1 MPAETPRCGGPAGR
15 RITVGSYNIHSC
27 VGSDNRY
34 DPGRIQSVIADL
46 DADVVGLQEVGE
58 RARHAR
64 SIDHFDFLSDE
75 TGMHVIAG
83 PNLIDNGSPY
93 GNVLLSRWPV
103 TDYRLIRLN
112 VPNREPRGAIA
123 AVVRC
128 VDRNVRF
135 VNTHLGLRRRER
147 RLQLEM
153 LRDALSDVELPTV
166 FLGDYNMWG
175 RGQRA
180 LRAFG
185 APSSATAPK
194 TFPSKFPILA
204 LDRIWGGPGTK
215 LTDIEALKSP
225 VTRKAS
231 DHLPLRA
238 IIELPA
244 ARFCGHRSP

>member
-93 GNVLLSRWPV
+93 GNVMLSRWPV

-135 VNTHLGLRRRER
+135 RQYASRSPATGTTPAAGDVARRAFRCR
-147 RLQLEM
+147 IADRFSGRLQYVGPWPACASRVRCPVE
-153 LRDALSDVELPTV
+153 RHRAENVPIEISDPCVGP
-166 FLGDYNMWG
+166 NMG
-175 RGQRA
+175 RTRYKA
-180 LRAFG
+180 HRYR
-185 APSSATAPK
+185 SA
-194 TFPSKFPILA
+194 
-204 LDRIWGGPGTK
+204 
-215 LTDIEALKSP
+215 
-225 VTRKAS
+225 
-231 DHLPLRA
+231 
-238 IIELPA
+238 
-244 ARFCGHRSP
+244 